1 MATAPSPSHENRGYG
16 QFDATVTVDVLS
28 NSPIFVGRCTRKR
41 RGWAAAA
48 TEPSASTMCR
58 PERCTSWST
67 SSTTSGTTSSWTSTT
82 LPSINPLQSPG
93 SRSRLQA
100 GGREGPW
107 PGTSQAGFHP
117 LKDYQESCVSCLHC
131 PPETGTPDW
140 WCLWPSKDTNNYM
153 EGRTTVLS
161 VIWKYI
167 FSLYILDDHNL

>member
-1 MATAPSPSHENRGYG
+1 MATAPSPRHKNRGYG

-41 RGWAAAA
+41 QGWAAAA

-67 SSTTSGTTSSWTSTT
+67 SSTTSGTTSSWNSTT
-82 LPSINPLQSPG
+82 LPSITPLQSPG

-100 GGREGPW
+100 GGREGPR

-117 LKDYQESCVSCLHC
+117 LKDYQESCVSFPYC
-131 PPETGTPDW
+131 PPETGTP
-140 WCLWPSKDTNNYM
+140 
-153 EGRTTVLS
+153 VS
-161 VIWKYI
+161 VVCVGWLVMLLMSDLQRIQTSTWKGEQL
-167 FSLYILDDHNL
+167 FCQ

>member
-1 MATAPSPSHENRGYG
+1 MKKHWRGLQNQALQTFGPDPVSDQIFGRFWEQIGGNYGSKIEQKTMATAPSPRHKNRGYG

-82 LPSINPLQSPG
+82 LPSITPLQSPG

-100 GGREGPW
+100 GGREGP
-107 PGTSQAGFHP
+107 
-117 LKDYQESCVSCLHC
+117 
-131 PPETGTPDW
+131 
-140 WCLWPSKDTNNYM
+140 
-153 EGRTTVLS
+153 
-161 VIWKYI
+161 
-167 FSLYILDDHNL
+167 